1 MVTLAPCPG
10 SYDQD
15 RERLLERIK
24 MIFGTPALH
33 PRLRQQQAGWA
44 AGMAG
49 ILAGRLGVH
58 PDDLEVR
65 AIAAAVVAA
74 VFVAIEEWQA
84 HDAQG
89 RAGRTDRP
97 GARQRPGRP
106 SAGHSDHAATLS
118 RTSPWCALGLP
129 LRPGSGRGCAR
140 PGCFGSPDRHT
151 ESGWWRSALVR
162 NKRRNPRECVADSD
176 QGWVH

>member
-33 PRLRQQQAGWA
+33 PRLRQQQAGRA

-84 HDAQG
+84 HDGQG
-89 RAGRTDRP
+89 ELGGLIDR
-97 GARQRPGRP
+97 
-106 SAGHSDHAATLS
+106 
-118 RTSPWCALGLP
+118 ALGSVLAGP
-129 LRPGSGRGCAR
+129 LLA
-140 PGCFGSPDRHT
+140 T
-151 ESGWWRSALVR
+151 ATTQ
-162 NKRRNPRECVADSD
+162 RR
-176 QGWVH
+176 